1 MYQVTRSRYGTAH
14 GNHFIGKILPLSLIC
29 QTCHL
34 IPEFGEE
41 TPYFISSQPS
51 VLESYSLF
59 YVNSFLDLHSFELLY

>member
-1 MYQVTRSRYGTAH
+1 MYRVTRSRYGAAH
-14 GNHFIGKILPLSLIC
+14 GNHFIGEVLPLSLIR

-41 TPYFISSQPS
+41 TAHFITSQPS
-51 VLESYSLF
+51 VLETFNSF